1 LGYYRMTLCA
11 VIMTAGCLMSPASS
25 SGNPTIELLRS
36 GSYEQR
42 LEAMMKAGFSGNKAA
57 FYYLV
62 ENLLG
67 EKESAL
73 SERRRIRIRAVA
85 AESLGRLRDER
96 AIPHL
101 IARYGR
107 EESPEVRRSILFAVS
122 FYRSKEADGVIRD
135 GLASGDESVR
145 FEAIRT
151 AALSGSMAHAPAL
164 REIAM
169 KAGTERIRLAAEYA
183 LAMLNDEA
191 DRNVALLEE
200 GLRSRDPESRFWASV
215 YLGEVGTADS
225 LEAVARAREI
235 ENMEW
240 VKREM
245 DIAAARIAV
254 MRKKMKEKS
263 ENERLDRIMTEKSVV
278 ERPEEKPAKGADR

>member
-1 LGYYRMTLCA
+1 
-11 VIMTAGCLMSPASS
+11 MSPTSS

-62 ENLLG
+62 ENLLE
-67 EKESAL
+67 EKESVL

-101 IARYGR
+101 VARYGR

-122 FYRSKEADGVIRD
+122 FFRSKEADGIVRD
-135 GLASGDESVR
+135 GLASGDKSVR
-145 FEAIRT
+145 FEAVRT
-151 AALSGSMAHAPAL
+151 AALSGNSDHAPAL
-164 REIAM
+164 REIAIR
-169 KAGTERIRLAAEYA
+169 AGTERMRLAAAYA

-200 GLRSRDPESRFWASV
+200 ALGSRDPESRFWASV
-215 YLGEVGTADS
+215 YLGEVGMPAS

-240 VKREM
+240 VRREM

-254 MRKKMKEKS
+254 MRKKMKEKA
-263 ENERLDRIMTEKSVV
+263 EDERLDRISA
-278 ERPEEKPAKGADR
+278 EKPAGDGPGERPAKGVAK

>member
-1 LGYYRMTLCA
+1 
-11 VIMTAGCLMSPASS
+11 
-25 SGNPTIELLRS
+25 
-36 GSYEQR
+36 
-42 LEAMMKAGFSGNKAA
+42 MKAGFSGNKAA

-135 GLASGDESVR
+135 GLASGDEMFV
-145 FEAIRT
+145 
-151 AALSGSMAHAPAL
+151 
-164 REIAM
+164 
-169 KAGTERIRLAAEYA
+169 
-183 LAMLNDEA
+183 
-191 DRNVALLEE
+191 
-200 GLRSRDPESRFWASV
+200 SRR
-215 YLGEVGTADS
+215 
-225 LEAVARAREI
+225 
-235 ENMEW
+235 
-240 VKREM
+240 
-245 DIAAARIAV
+245 
-254 MRKKMKEKS
+254 
-263 ENERLDRIMTEKSVV
+263 
-278 ERPEEKPAKGADR
+278 